1 MRNFIPLITAV
12 LLGLAT
18 VFAVSKT
25 MSKKDEPQ
33 EKMLSFL
40 TVISPIEAGG
50 ELSESKIGKKE
61 DVPVSK
67 APKDSIEASNMSLVI
82 NQRTKRPIKKGD
94 YILYSDL
101 ELDQS
106 KSKSLGDGQWG
117 VPVTFADSMLLRM
130 LHPGDDIAIIGTYSY
145 LESVETGGKNADAPK
160 RTVSKTVTTVLYP
173 RVSVLEINGSAVLLS
188 MPPKDAVALTAIQH
202 NVSLYPLLR
211 KKNDDNALTISDGG
225 KFEDSALA
233 EVVEQLKN
241 QKISLIDKDK

>member
-1 MRNFIPLITAV
+1 MKNFIPLITAV

-33 EKMLSFL
+33 EKKRQVLIVTSS
-40 TVISPIEAGG
+40 INAGE
-50 ELSESKIGKKE
+50 ELQANKINVKE
-61 DVPVSK
+61 VPDSK
-67 APKDSIEASNMSLVI
+67 APKDSIHWSNKSLVVG
-82 NQRTKRPIKKGD
+82 QRTKRPIKEDD